1 MLLLSHEY
9 ETVVVAEEQTWWII
23 DKLLNDLWP
32 DAWKYIYD
40 YDNKDTEKYWQK
52 PQRIIVH
59 HSATPT
65 CNTWSINRAHLNRTN
80 GYNSTA
86 DWMDISYHYIVQP
99 DWISTQL
106 REEWQ
111 VGWGTRLN
119 NVDSIHILF
128 CWNFNETEPTVEQY
142 KEWAK
147 LISEMREAYW
157 EIPVFWH
164 NQLEWEATACPW
176 KNFDYRMLSFYSWV
190 TEKEEPEEVKEPK
203 EEWLLWVFN
212 ITKYYSCDPN
222 QTKYLQREVN
232 TLKSKL
238 WREPTNEEL
247 YTECNRRQFNSD
259 ADNTQPKHWAKFSNA
274 DAGIAVACPK
284 SVPWWTKLKIEWY
297 DQTVVCRDV
306 WSAITAWR
314 LDLYVWIWDR
324 AIDHYNNFPSGKAKV
339 FIIK

>member
-1 MLLLSHEY
+1 MLLLAHEY
-9 ETVVVAEEQTWWII
+9 ETAVVAEEQTWWII
-23 DKLLNDLWP
+23 DKLLSDLWP

-40 YDNKDTEKYWQK
+40 YDNKDTEKYRQK

-65 CNTWSINRAHLNRTN
+65 CDTNSINRAHLNRTN

-86 DWMDISYHYIVQP
+86 DWMDISYHYIVQS
-99 DWISTQL
+99 DWVSTQL

-111 VGWGTRLN
+111 VGWWTRLN
-119 NVDSIHILF
+119 NIDSIHILF

-147 LISEMREAYW
+147 LIREMREAYW
-157 EIPVFWH
+157 ELPVYWH

-176 KNFDYRMLSFYSWV
+176 KNFDYRMLGFYGI
-190 TEKEEPEEVKEPK
+190 EIKEESEEPK

-212 ITKYYSCDPN
+212 ITKYYSCDIN

-232 TLKSKL
+232 ILKKKL

-247 YTECNRRQFNSD
+247 YNECNRRQFNWD
-259 ADNTQPKHWAKFSNA
+259 ADNTQPKYWAKFTNN
-274 DAGIAVACPK
+274 DAGVAVACPK
-284 SVPWWTKLKIEWY
+284 NVPWWTKLKIEWY
-297 DQTVVCRDV
+297 WEVVCRDV
-306 WSAITAWR
+306 WSAITEWR
-314 LDLYVWIWDR
+314 LDLYVGIGDWAVSNYWK
-324 AIDHYNNFPSGKAKV
+324 FPSWKHKV
-339 FIIK
+339 YYSK